1 MILRGERQWCRHL
14 CSWVPYTKGSHLF
27 RALGVGQPWLN
38 YRGWWERGLA
48 AAPSKNKGLERTLV
62 QVCFLLR
69 NGSVAGQGLSQD
81 RAQRAERPQKG
92 VYCLFSV
99 GRHTSRTAKT
109 RLETKMHVG
118 GAGHTVE
125 TAWLQQISWRGLR
138 KVFAKLKRQPDK
150 AVCKATY
157 KRKL

>member
-1 MILRGERQWCRHL
+1 MQVRGCHKTEP
-14 CSWVPYTKGSHLF
+14 SEP
-27 RALGVGQPWLN
+27 
-38 YRGWWERGLA
+38 RGLR
-48 AAPSKNKGLERTLV
+48 KEFI
-62 QVCFLLR
+62 VCFPW
-69 NGSVAGQGLSQD
+69 AD
-81 RAQRAERPQKG
+81 
-92 VYCLFSV
+92 
-99 GRHTSRTAKT
+99 TSRTAKT

-125 TAWLQQISWRGLR
+125 TAWLQQISCRGLR